1 MIVTAAA
8 LIGAGVAL
16 AGSTLVVE
24 SSPEGTANGLSYRS
38 ATFVDADSAE
48 YTVTFCPGRRVTS
61 GGGAFVSG
69 ATSEAP
75 LIVAVPDKPTD
86 ATTPRRGSWTSGINN
101 LGAGAKTLVG
111 YAICARPR
119 GIVRNTKVL
128 EAPVTLTSMTVKA
141 PCPAGSS
148 VLGGGFDTNYN
159 DSRPIESAPYDGGD
173 RGRVP
178 DDGWRGRAV
187 VGDTRDFQVTAICLK
202 GRAQRRLVY
211 RERTDEATGN
221 LYARAK
227 CPDGAAAT
235 GGGAAIDGGGS
246 AFINSTY
253 PDDVNGDGTPE
264 DAWSTFGHS
273 TSSAALTTFAV
284 CRT

>member
-1 MIVTAAA
+1 MIGTATA
-8 LIGAGVAL
+8 LIGTGVAL

-61 GGGAFVSG
+61 GGGAFVTG
-69 ATSEAP
+69 ATSEGP

-86 ATTPRRGSWTSGINN
+86 ATTPRRKSWTSGINN

-111 YAICARPR
+111 YAICARPH

-128 EAPVTLTSMTVKA
+128 EAPVTLASMTVKA

-159 DSRPIESAPYDGGD
+159 DSRPMESAPYDGGD

-253 PDDVNGDGTPE
+253 PDDASGDDVP
-264 DAWSTFGHS
+264 DDSW
-273 TSSAALTTFAV
+273 TTFAYSPGSGRLTTAVV
-284 CRT
+284 CRR